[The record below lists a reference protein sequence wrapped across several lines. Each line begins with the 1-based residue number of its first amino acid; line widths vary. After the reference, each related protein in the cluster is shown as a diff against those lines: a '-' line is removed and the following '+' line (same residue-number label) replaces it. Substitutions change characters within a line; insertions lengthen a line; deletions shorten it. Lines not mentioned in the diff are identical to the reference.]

1 MRKIS
6 FVLLILVLG
15 IGFLSAQNAQ
25 TQTRAAVVEA
35 GLRETILANGQG
47 QYLVYLTEQA
57 DLSAA
62 YDISDWAARG
72 QYVYTTLWNKANET
86 QAGLL
91 AFLGSQQ
98 AAGDVA
104 SYRAFYIVNAVAV
117 TSGVNTL
124 DAIAARPDID
134 RIESSKTFQVVEP
147 IRLDL
152 TAGPQT
158 LEWGVEK
165 INADDVWTTFGSTG
179 EGIVVANIDTGVQ
192 YDHPALVNQY
202 RGTTSGSHDYNW
214 FDPSAICSP
223 GVPCD
228 NNGHGTHTMG
238 TMVGDDGGTNQ
249 IGVAPGAQWI
259 AAKGCETNSCS
270 DTALLSSAEWILA
283 PYPIGGTPAQG
294 DPTKRPNV
302 VNNSW
307 GGGGGD
313 TWYQASVQAWR
324 ASSIFPAFS
333 AGNSGPGGGTIG
345 SPGDYAE
352 SYASG
357 ATDISDVIASFS
369 SRGPSSLT
377 NETKPD
383 VSAPG
388 VNVRSSMPTNTYGFL
403 SGTSMASPHTSGCAA
418 LLYSIDPTLTIEE
431 VEDLM
436 TSTAIDLG
444 APGPDF
450 DYGYGRID
458 CFAAASQLNPDFTI
472 QASPDAQ
479 SVCVPTSADYLV
491 NIGSI
496 SGFDAPVT
504 LSASGNPA
512 GTTTNF
518 STNPVAPPGSS
529 TMTVGNMGAAAAGDY
544 TIQIT
549 GDSTTSTHSVDV
561 SLSVYTAGPGSTT
574 LLLPADG
581 ATNVSLVPN
590 LSWTAATQGDAYDV
604 EVATDM
610 AFTNIVYSAV
620 ADDTNHTLT
629 SPLAPLTMYYW
640 RVRPVNP
647 CGNGNF
653 SAPFSFTTADIPPI
667 LVVDDDDN
675 APDVRASYTDALD
688 AVGADYDI
696 WDTQGSDNEPTTNDL
711 APYSL
716 VIWFTGVSFGGF
728 AGPGGAGE
736 AALSSWLDN
745 GNCLFISAQD
755 YLYDRGQTTF
765 IDTYLGVSTFTSDVA
780 QNTVTGQGI
789 VFGGYGPYSLSY
801 PFSNYSDYI
810 APDGDAEVAFTGDSF
825 PAEAAVA
832 KDGGAYKTTFWGFP
846 FETIADLNDR
856 ADLMTQVV
864 NWCGGGIAVGTLAGN
879 VSDLTS
885 GSPIAN
891 ATISADNGS
900 NVRTTTTDAN
910 GDYSMNMAAGVY
922 EVTASKANYVS
933 QNVGGIE
940 INDGDTT
947 VLDFELEGS
956 SLDYSP
962 PNIEEFMEIGDVVT
976 NSVTI
981 NATGPLPVD
990 FSVSFGNFGGP
1001 SQQLPVSP
1009 IHIPASNGDFPRGS
1023 AAPTVGA
1030 APKSDRPAGDGDS
1043 TIVLP
1048 GGALAYGLQIDLN
1061 TFAMEFSSFLTN
1073 DPANLNVIGSTGAD
1087 LLPGGDFIN
1096 GDFSKM
1102 YALDYDASQLISIDT
1117 ATGGVTVIGPSFPT
1131 GAHSWTGMAG
1141 DPTDGTLYAASCD
1154 ITQTGIYTVD
1164 TSTGTASL
1172 VGTTSDAPCLIGIAI
1187 DGSGQMYGYDI
1198 VTDSLYSVDKTT
1210 AAATMIGSLG
1220 FDANFSQGMDFDE
1233 ESGILY
1239 LAAYNNGTASGE
1251 LRVADLATGNT
1262 TLVGAFGGTGLVE
1275 VNSMAVA
1282 TGGASSNWVYAV
1294 PDSGSVPANGSTTID
1309 VVFDARSLI
1318 QVGDYTAEMKF
1329 SGTFV
1334 NDVPPMPLTMHIS
1347 CPSCGFLDG
1356 SIFDDTSGDPLAA
1369 SVHVTGP
1376 NGFDVTLNGETYGLA
1391 VQPGTYDLEAS
1402 ATGYL
1407 PDSAQ
1412 VNVGVGQTVTTDFY
1426 LIPDVAVLDYDP
1438 PAIEET
1444 MEIGDIVTNTV
1455 FVTNTGAHQ
1464 LDYSVH
1470 IGNYGGPSLGYSD
1483 GNFPRG
1489 TAAPSFGPAPRSEA
1503 PAGIGNNNNLFQLAG
1518 GALAYGLQIDLNTF
1532 AFDLSSFS
1540 TDDPATLNIIGSTG
1554 FDLLVG
1560 GDFING
1566 DFSTLYTLDYD
1577 ANMLVAIDTATGT
1590 VTPIGSSFPTGA
1602 HSWTGAAGDPTSGQ
1616 LYGASCDITQTGI
1629 YTIDVNTGTATLIG
1643 TTSDAPCLIG
1653 IAINAAG
1660 EMYGFD
1666 IVTDSLY
1673 RVDKTNGTATMIGSL
1688 GFDANFSQGMD
1699 FDEDSGTLYLAA
1711 YNNGTASGELRVADT
1726 TTGNTTLVGFF
1737 GGTGLVEMNS
1747 MAVATGGA
1755 SAQWAFA
1762 VPEAGTI
1769 APYSSSTFEVVF
1781 DARSMIQTG
1790 DFTAQLTFSGNFVN
1804 TVPPMDLTMHLS
1816 CATCGFLD
1824 GSVTDAST
1832 GDPLSAEIH
1841 ITGPNGF
1848 DLTVHDDA
1856 YALAVQPGD
1865 YEFTVSASDY
1875 VSQSAT
1881 VTAAQGT
1888 TVTTDFA
1895 LLPAAATLTYS
1906 PDVIEETVAWGD
1918 VVNNTLTINNI
1929 GTLAFDFSLADFQ
1942 TGSPF
1947 GLEAAQLPT
1956 TTCPADSFGYTCID
1970 SNEAGGPIYNW
1981 VEIAPPAGGSG
1992 TLINFPLSPDDDY
2005 YWPIDLPF
2013 NFRFYGIDYS
2023 QLAVATNGLVYFQDA
2038 YIGFGNVGIPS
2049 STGYGVDTYIGG
2061 LWDDLYIAPGS
2072 VYYLI
2077 EPTRIIIEHYQTST
2091 CCTSPDYATWQMILS
2106 SDGNI
2111 LFQYQD
2117 VTFGNT
2123 SDYGGSGTI
2132 GIQGDSVT
2140 GVQYSY
2146 NTPSLA
2152 PELAICFPYPGSGDP
2167 TCGGLDDAAWATET
2181 PDNGTVDAGAST
2193 DVTITFDSSVVTA
2206 TGTYTASLVFD
2217 GTFDNNVAPATLVM
2231 HVVDPVAAIALE
2243 KTVSTDGSCGA
2254 TNEVTAA
2261 WGSEVTHCYTVTNT
2275 GNAMLDTHTLT
2286 DDVLGTLLNG
2296 VAYDL
2301 QPGDSYVYTTTV
2313 TLTPP
2318 APPFP
2323 SVEVSCGTWEA
2334 SQGNLSA
2341 TSNES
2346 CVTVNI
2352 AAPTDVSLSGFGSV
2366 AAGMPAVWLAATLVL
2381 VAGLAL
2387 ALRRKVAR

>member
-1 MRKIS
+1 MRKLSLI
-6 FVLLILVLG
+6 LLILVLG
-15 IGFLSAQNAQ
+15 VGFLSAQNAQ
-25 TQTRAAVVEA
+25 TQTRSAVVEA

-47 QYLVYLTEQA
+47 QYLVYLKDQA

-62 YDISDWAARG
+62 QDISDWTARG

-98 AAGDVA
+98 ATGDTVR
-104 SYRAFYIVNAVAV
+104 YRAFYIVNAVAV

-124 DAIAARPDID
+124 DALAARPDID
-134 RIESSKTFQVVEP
+134 RIESSKTYQVVDP
-147 IRLDL
+147 IRLDP
-152 TAGPQT
+152 TAGPQA
-158 LEWGVEK
+158 LEWGVAK
-165 INADDVWTTFGSTG
+165 INADDIWTTFGTTG

-192 YDHPALVNQY
+192 YNHPALVNQY

-238 TMVGDDGGTNQ
+238 TMVGDDGGANQ

-259 AAKGCETNSCS
+259 AAKGCESNSCS
-270 DTALLSSAEWILA
+270 DTALLASAEWILA

-294 DPTKRPNV
+294 DPAKRPNV

-357 ATDISDVIASFS
+357 ATDINDIIASFS

-388 VNVRSSMPTNTYGFL
+388 VDVRSSVPTNSYGFL

-436 TSTAIDLG
+436 TSTAVDLG

-472 QASPDAQ
+472 AASPSSL

-518 STNPVAPPGSS
+518 TVNPVIPAGSS
-529 TMTVGNMGAAAAGDY
+529 TLTVGNMGVAAAGDY

-549 GDSTTSTHSVDV
+549 GDTTTSTHSVDV
-561 SLSVYTAGPGSTT
+561 GLSVYTGSPGSIT
-574 LLLPADG
+574 LLSPADG
-581 ATNVSLVPN
+581 ATNVSLAPT
-590 LSWTAATQGDAYDV
+590 LSWTAANQGDTYEV
-604 EVATDM
+604 QVATD
-610 AFTNIVYSAV
+610 AGFANIVYNNI
-620 ADDTNHTLT
+620 ADDTSHTLT
-629 SPLAPLTMYYW
+629 SPLDPLTLHYW

-647 CGNGNF
+647 CGQGSY
-653 SAPFSFTTADIPPI
+653 SAAFSFTTADIPPI

-675 APDVRASYTDALD
+675 APDVRSYYTDALD

-696 WDTQGSDNEPTTNDL
+696 WDTQNSDNEPTTNDL
-711 APYSL
+711 APYIL
-716 VIWFTGVSFGGF
+716 VIWFTGVEFGGF
-728 AGPGGAGE
+728 AGPGFAGE
-736 AALSSWLDN
+736 TALSSWLDN
-745 GNCLFISAQD
+745 GSCLFISSQD
-755 YLYDRGQTTF
+755 YLYDRGLTSF
-765 IDTYLGVSTFTSDVA
+765 MDNYLGLSTFASDVA
-780 QNTVTGQGI
+780 QNNVTGQGI
-789 VFGGYGPYSLSY
+789 VFGGYGPYALSY
-801 PFSNYSDYI
+801 PFTNFSDHL
-810 APDGDAEVAFTGDSF
+810 APDGDAEVAFLGDAF
-825 PAEAAVA
+825 QPEAAVA

-846 FETIADLNDR
+846 FEAISNLNDR
-856 ADLMTQVV
+856 ADLMTQIV
-864 NWCGGGIAVGTLAGN
+864 NWCGGGITVGTLAGH
-879 VSDLTS
+879 VSDLDS
-885 GSPIAN
+885 GLPIAN
-891 ATISADNGS
+891 ATITADNGS
-900 NVRTTTTDAN
+900 TIRVTTTNAN
-910 GDYSMNMAAGVY
+910 GDYSMNMATGTY
-922 EVTASKANYVS
+922 DVTASKANYVS
-933 QNVGGIE
+933 VTEANVE
-940 INDGDTT
+940 INDGATT
-947 VLDFELEGS
+947 VVDFQLQGS

-962 PNIEEFMEIGDVVT
+962 PNIEEFMEIGDIVT
-976 NSVTI
+976 NTVTI

-1001 SQQLPVSP
+1001 SLQIPASP
-1009 IHIPASNGDFPRGS
+1009 IHIPASNGNFPRGT
-1023 AAPTVGA
+1023 AAPSVGA
-1030 APKSDRPAGDGDS
+1030 APKSDRPGNGDS
-1043 TIVLP
+1043 TLVLP

-1061 TFAMEFSSFLTN
+1061 TFAFDLSSFTTN
-1073 DPANLNVIGSTGAD
+1073 DPANLNVIGSTGPD

-1102 YALDYDASQLISIDT
+1102 YVLDYDANQLITVDT
-1117 ATGGVTVIGPSFPT
+1117 ASAAITVIGSSVPT
-1131 GAHSWTGMAG
+1131 GAHSWTGVAG

-1154 ITQTGIYTVD
+1154 ITQTAIYTLD
-1164 TSTGTASL
+1164 TNTGTASL
-1172 VGTTSDAPCLIGIAI
+1172 IGTTATAPCLIGIAI
-1187 DGSGQMYGYDI
+1187 DASGQMYGYDI

-1210 AAATMIGSLG
+1210 GAATTIGSLG

-1233 ESGILY
+1233 GTGILY
-1239 LAAYNNGTASGE
+1239 LAAYNNSSGSGE
-1251 LRVADLATGNT
+1251 LRVADTATGNT
-1262 TLVGAFGGTGLVE
+1262 TLVGLLGGTGLVE
-1275 VNSMAVA
+1275 MNSMAVA
-1282 TGGASSNWVYAV
+1282 TGGVSSNWVYAV
-1294 PDSGSVPANGSTTID
+1294 PDSGTVPANGNTTID
-1309 VVFDARSLI
+1309 VVFDARSLY

-1334 NDVPPMPLTMHIS
+1334 NVVPPMPLTMHLS

-1356 SIFDDTSGDPLAA
+1356 SVFDDSTGDPLAA

-1376 NGFDVTLNGETYGLA
+1376 NGFDVTLNGETYALA

-1412 VNVGVGQTVTTDFY
+1412 VNVAVGQTVTTDFY
-1426 LIPDVAVLDYDP
+1426 LVPDVAVLEYAP
-1438 PAIEET
+1438 PAIEEF

-1455 FVTNTGAHQ
+1455 YVTNTGAHQ

-1483 GNFPRG
+1483 GNFLRG
-1489 TAAPSFGPAPRSEA
+1489 TAAPSVGPAPRSEA
-1503 PAGIGNNNNLFQLAG
+1503 PAGISNNPIFPLVG
-1518 GALAYGLQIDLNTF
+1518 GSLAYGLQIDLNTF
-1532 AFDLSSFS
+1532 AFELSSFS

-1554 FDLLVG
+1554 ADLMVG
-1560 GDFING
+1560 GDFLNG
-1566 DFSTLYTLDYD
+1566 DFSTLYVLDYD
-1577 ANMLVAIDTATGT
+1577 ANMLVAVDTATSA

-1602 HSWTGAAGDPTSGQ
+1602 HTWTGLANDPTSGQ
-1616 LYGASCDITQTGI
+1616 LYAASCDITQTAI
-1629 YTIDVNTGTATLIG
+1629 YTIDVGTGTATLVG
-1643 TTSDAPCLIG
+1643 TTFDAPCLIG
-1653 IAINAAG
+1653 IAMNAAG
-1660 EMYGFD
+1660 EMYGHD

-1673 RVDKTNGTATMIGSL
+1673 RVDKTNGSVTMVGSL
-1688 GFDANFSQGMD
+1688 GYDANFSQGMD
-1699 FDEDSGTLYLAA
+1699 FDEETGILYLAA
-1711 YNNGTASGELRVADT
+1711 YNNGTGSGELRIADT
-1726 TTGNTTLVGFF
+1726 TTGNTTLVGPF
-1737 GGTGLVEMNS
+1737 GGTGLVELNS
-1747 MAVATGGA
+1747 MAVATGGSA
-1755 SAQWAFA
+1755 AQWASA
-1762 VPEAGTI
+1762 VPDSGSI
-1769 APYSSSTFEVVF
+1769 PPYSSGTFEVVF
-1781 DARSMIQTG
+1781 DARSMVQTG

-1816 CATCGFLD
+1816 CPTCGFLD
-1824 GSVTDAST
+1824 GSVTDAGT
-1832 GDPLSAEIH
+1832 GDPLNAEIH
-1841 ITGPNGF
+1841 VTGPNGF
-1848 DLTVHDDA
+1848 DVTLHDDA

-1865 YEFTVSASDY
+1865 YDFTVSANGY
-1875 VSQSAT
+1875 VGQSAT
-1881 VTAAQGT
+1881 VTASQGA

-1906 PDVIEETVAWGD
+1906 PNLIEETVAWGD
-1918 VVNNTLTINNI
+1918 SVNNTLTISNI
-1929 GTLAFDFSLADFQ
+1929 GTIGFDFSLADFQ

-1947 GLEAAQLPT
+1947 GLEAVQQPAV
-1956 TTCPADSFGYTCID
+1956 TCPPDSFGYTCVD

-1992 TLINFPLSPDDDY
+1992 TLINFPSPDDDY

-2013 NFRFYGIDYS
+2013 SFRFYGIDYN
-2023 QLAVATNGLVYFQDA
+2023 QLAVATNGTVYFQDA
-2038 YIGFGNVGIPS
+2038 YLGFGNTAIPS

-2061 LWDDLYIAPGS
+2061 FWDDLYVSPGS
-2072 VYYLI
+2072 VYYLS
-2077 EPTRIIIEHYQTST
+2077 EPNRVIIEHYQTST
-2091 CCTSPDYATWQMILS
+2091 CCVSPDSATWQMILS

-2117 VTFGNT
+2117 VTFGT
-2123 SDYGGSGTI
+2123 GSDYGASGTI
-2132 GIQGDSVT
+2132 GIQGDAVT

-2146 NTPSLA
+2146 NTASLA

-2167 TCGGLDDAAWATET
+2167 TCGGLDDAAWATEN

-2193 DVTITFDSSVVTA
+2193 DVTVTFDSSVVTA
-2206 TGTYTASLVFD
+2206 TGTYTATLIFD
-2217 GTFDNNVAPATLVM
+2217 GTFENDVEPATLVM
-2231 HVVDPVAAIALE
+2231 HVVDAAPAIELTT
-2243 KTVSTDGSCGA
+2243 TVSTDGSCGL
-2254 TNEVTAA
+2254 TNAVSVA
-2261 WGSEVTHCYTVTNT
+2261 WGSDVTYCYTVTNI
-2275 GNAMLDTHTLT
+2275 GNVMLNSHTLT
-2286 DDVLGTLLNG
+2286 DDQLGTLLNG
-2296 VAYDL
+2296 AAYDL
-2301 QPGDSYVYTTTV
+2301 QPGDSYSYLTTV
-2313 TLTPP
+2313 TIDPP

-2323 SVEVSCGTWEA
+2323 SNLTNCATWVA
-2334 SQGNLSA
+2334 TRDALSA
-2341 TSNES
+2341 TSNEA
-2346 CVTVNI
+2346 CATVTI
-2352 AAPTDVSLSGFGSV
+2352 SAPTDVSLTGFGQV
-2366 AAGMPAVWLAATLVL
+2366 ASGTPAVWLAATLLL